1 MLGNGVLKRHPALCI
16 REEGGIKIP
25 VSLRMPD
32 WTFNWGNCLEVGN
45 SQKDISGCWYLGL
58 MMPRTQVKEYYL
70 GWCCLFL
77 VIVAAGE
84 RWGELTCSMVPWAF
98 PSCWQ
103 MINYSQKDTYLPCG
117 ESVGLHWAGFSN
129 ASARTDLPE
138 CIAVKK
144 QNSVGNNRL
153 KSATA
158 HGRKEIWFQ
167 RWDLASL
174 RMHSENCT
182 RNWIFNKCRVSSE
195 FSCSW
200 IAYHLTQLL
209 PPANVTRAE
218 VTFKV

>member
-1 MLGNGVLKRHPALCI
+1 M
-16 REEGGIKIP
+16 GGIDLFH
-25 VSLRMPD
+25 SA
-32 WTFNWGNCLEVGN
+32 LEFSFMLAN
-45 SQKDISGCWYLGL
+45 DK
-58 MMPRTQVKEYYL
+58 
-70 GWCCLFL
+70 LF
-77 VIVAAGE
+77 
-84 RWGELTCSMVPWAF
+84 MYP
-98 PSCWQ
+98 
-103 MINYSQKDTYLPCG
+103 PCG

-167 RWDLASL
+167 RWDLVSL
-174 RMHSENCT
+174 WMHSANCT
-182 RNWIFNKCRVSSE
+182 RNWIFNKRRVSSE

-209 PPANVTRAE
+209 SPANITRAE
-218 VTFKV
+218 VTAKVWLWLGNHLGLILWLCWAATCHNTWLLLALLENKFGNH